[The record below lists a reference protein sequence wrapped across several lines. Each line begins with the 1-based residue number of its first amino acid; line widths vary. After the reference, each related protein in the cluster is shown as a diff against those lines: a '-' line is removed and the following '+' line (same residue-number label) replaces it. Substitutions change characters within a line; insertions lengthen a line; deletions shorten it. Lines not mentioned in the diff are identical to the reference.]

1 MLRDHEGRSFATGSA
16 VFMDT
21 DLAEVS
27 PKIYVRIQ
35 PGNLLTPVLAQLDT
49 GAAWSVLNAEVARLI
64 GVLDARGEPL
74 TLSTRMGNFRGKL
87 VRVSVSLVA
96 DARES
101 LNLDA
106 TFFVSSNGP
115 TPHSLDIP
123 ACSSGS
129 DLPSTLNATCSTSDT
144 VTVPRDEVLAL
155 TRRRPAG
162 FLGGEP
168 KRIMICGCYGRKE
181 CRLRA

>member
-106 TFFVSSNGP
+106 TFFVSSEWA
-115 TPHSLDIP
+115 H
-123 ACSSGS
+123 
-129 DLPSTLNATCSTSDT
+129 AT
-144 VTVPRDEVLAL
+144 
-155 TRRRPAG
+155 
-162 FLGGEP
+162 FLGYSGLLE
-168 KRIMICGCYGRKE
+168 RIRFAIDPQRNLFYFGHGDGS
-181 CRLRA
+181 